1 MTLIP
6 VSSSNINSI
15 GYEENTL
22 YVLFNAGSL
31 YAYHN
36 VPYDVYTALMSASS
50 HGSYLAHHIKGIYR
64 YTRLR

>member
-1 MTLIP
+1 MNLTP
-6 VSSSNINSI
+6 VCSTNINSI

-36 VPYDVYTALMSASS
+36 VPYEVYNALMNAPS
-50 HGSYLAHHIKGIYR
+50 HGKYLANYIKGRYA